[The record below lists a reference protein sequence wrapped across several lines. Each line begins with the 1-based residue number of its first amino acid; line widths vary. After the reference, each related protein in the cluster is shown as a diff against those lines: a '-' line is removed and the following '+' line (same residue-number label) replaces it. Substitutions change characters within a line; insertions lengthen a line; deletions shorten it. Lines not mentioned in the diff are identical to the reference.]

1 MGIEFLLIGA
11 GIVILVVV
19 LARRRLFE
27 KRLIENKEKLAGVKF
42 DSTVPEE
49 VEKIF
54 KKAPFLKGDGAFS
67 YPAVGCIPF
76 ADNFES
82 IRIARR
88 IYFVEPTDIEVLLIP
103 EPGNFERKLA
113 VAVTVDSK
121 LLGYVP
127 AKEAAEMHKYLLAHS
142 SGVKAGAKIYLGSR
156 PEYNGVM
163 LDFAKPLRLESG
175 RKKDK

>member
-11 GIVILVVV
+11 GVTILIVV

-27 KRLIENKEKLAGVKF
+27 KRLIDNKEKLAGVKF
-42 DSTVPEE
+42 DSVIPEE

-54 KKAPFLKGDGAFS
+54 KKAPHLKGDGTYSF
-67 YPAVGCIPF
+67 PAVGCIPF
-76 ADNFES
+76 ANNFES
-82 IRIARR
+82 IRLARR
-88 IYFVEPTDIEVLLIP
+88 IYFVEPTKIEVLLIP
-103 EPGNFERKLA
+103 EPGNYERKLA

-142 SGVKAGAKIYLGSR
+142 AGVRANAKIYLGSR
-156 PEYNGVM
+156 PEFNGLM

-175 RKKDK
+175 RNKDK

>member
-11 GIVILVVV
+11 GIAILVVV
-19 LARRRLFE
+19 IARRLLE
-27 KRLIENKEKLAGVKF
+27 KRLLDNKERLSGLKF
-42 DSTVPEE
+42 DSVVPKE

-54 KKAPFLKGDGAFS
+54 NKAPRLKGDGAFA
-67 YPAVGCIPF
+67 YKAVGCIPF

-82 IRIARR
+82 VRIERR
-88 IYFVEPTDIEVLLIP
+88 IYFIQPTEIEVLLIP

-113 VAVTVDSK
+113 VAVTVDSR

-127 AKEAAEMHKYLLAHS
+127 TKEAAEMHKYLLAHS
-142 SGVKAGAKIYLGSR
+142 AGVKANAKIYLGSR
-156 PEYNGVM
+156 PEFNGVT

-175 RKKDK
+175 KNKDK

>member
-11 GIVILVVV
+11 GIAILVVV
-19 LARRRLFE
+19 LARRRLFQ
-27 KRLIENKEKLAGVKF
+27 KRLIENKELLSGLKF
-42 DSTVPEE
+42 DSVIPEE
-49 VEKIF
+49 IEKIF
-54 KKAPFLKGDGAFS
+54 KKAPRLKGDGGFLFKAM
-67 YPAVGCIPF
+67 GCVPF
-76 ADNFES
+76 AENFDA
-82 IRIARR
+82 IRVARR

-113 VAVTVDSK
+113 VAITVDSR

-127 AKEAAEMHKYLLAHS
+127 ANEAAEMHKYLLAHS
-142 SGVKAGAKIYLGSR
+142 AGLRANAKIYMGSR

-175 RKKDK
+175 RK